1 MHSPLSRRQYIT
13 SAPRARRNGNRLPVH
28 LLRSTGIVM
37 LGITAVFGSLLMFPV
52 LTAALLV
59 VIAVPPGIL
68 CGTVWVQICR
78 RYVPRLERSALPLG
92 VIRKAWRREPVL
104 FWLGIVGMAVLCGVS
119 YLLVLVPGQFHSA
132 SGWGFVK
139 EIGALYIIMLGIV
152 EIADVLF
159 LYRLISE
166 QRRHRRVTERLAY
179 RFLEQYEYHK
189 N

>member
-1 MHSPLSRRQYIT
+1 MYSPLSRRQYIT
-13 SAPRARRNGNRLPVH
+13 SVPRTRRHGNRLPIH
-28 LLRSTGIVM
+28 LLRATGIVM
-37 LGITAVFGSLLMFPV
+37 LGITAVFASLLMFHV

-68 CGTVWVQICR
+68 CGTVWAQICR
-78 RYVPRLERSALPLG
+78 RYVPRLERSALPFG
-92 VIRKAWRREPVL
+92 VISKAWRREPVL

-119 YLLVLVPGQFHSA
+119 YLLVLLPDQLHSV
-132 SGWGFVK
+132 SGWEFARQVGV
-139 EIGALYIIMLGIV
+139 LYIIMLGVV
-152 EIADVLF
+152 EIAEVLF

>member
-13 SAPRARRNGNRLPVH
+13 SAPRARRYGSRLPVH

-37 LGITAVFGSLLMFPV
+37 LGITAIFASLLVFNVM
-52 LTAALLV
+52 TAALLV

-78 RYVPRLERSALPLG
+78 RYVHRLEQSTLPFG
-92 VIRKAWRREPVL
+92 VISKAWRREPVL
-104 FWLGIVGMAVLCGVS
+104 FWLGLVGMAVLCGAS
-119 YLLVLVPGQFHSA
+119 YALVLAPGQTHA
-132 SGWGFVK
+132 AANWRFVQ
-139 EIGALYIIMLGIV
+139 EMGALYVIMAGVV
-152 EIADVLF
+152 EIAEVLF
-159 LYRLISE
+159 LYRIISE

-179 RFLEQYEYHK
+179 RFLEQYDYHK